1 MIGKVIPGL
10 HIEVAWITGKHSVR
24 SRTSICGRFDER
36 VEQDVR
42 NKDEVINSIPPTDRW
57 ANRTYE
63 SGVRVV
69 FEVFHRK

>member
-1 MIGKVIPGL
+1 M
-10 HIEVAWITGKHSVR
+10 EVAQITGKHSVR
-24 SRTSICGRFDER
+24 SRTSICSRFDER

-42 NKDEVINSIPPTDRW
+42 DKDKIVNSIPPTDGW

-63 SGVRVV
+63 SGVGAV